1 MKSKPG
7 PPSPAMVVALIA
19 LVLAGTGSAIA
30 AVTYATNAGA
40 VDGKSAVASGA
51 TLNRAAGKLVA
62 TQRSGSDRGRIAT
75 KYLDLDGYTRGV
87 TASFGR
93 SFDVTD
99 NATGATTVLA
109 AIPGVGALTSTC
121 SDQNAAA
128 QVEDPITT
136 IILSN
141 TSREPINVARSVG
154 WRNPAVLAQLNGT
167 QSAFNVGG
175 SDTFQIHLERRG
187 VNAIVQGVVR
197 QDGRGTPAAD
207 CLVYG
212 FALLPGD

>member
-1 MKSKPG
+1 MKFKPG

-30 AVTYATNAGA
+30 AVTYATNSGA

-51 TLNRAAGKLVA
+51 TLRQASGRLVA
-62 TQRSGSDRGRIAT
+62 TQRTGSDRGRIAT
-75 KYLDLDGYTRGV
+75 RYLDLDGYTKGV
-87 TASFGR
+87 ADSFGQ
-93 SFDVTD
+93 SSQVTD
-99 NATGATTVLA
+99 NATGAATTLST
-109 AIPGVGALTSTC
+109 IPGLGPLTATC
-121 SDQNAAA
+121 ADQNATA

-136 IILSN
+136 ITLSN

-154 WRNPAVLAQLNGT
+154 WGNPSIFAQLAGT
-167 QSAFNVGG
+167 QSAFNIGG
-175 SDTFQIHLERRG
+175 SNTFQIHLERRG

-197 QDGRGTPAAD
+197 QDGRGTPAAA

-212 FALLPGD
+212 FAWLPG